1 MDSSELLAPSS
12 DDDDDSVESFPLL
25 VFKEDDEEDVSDDEA
40 EISSSSLCRFM
51 LLESGDGLVL
61 FFSTGLG
68 RWGDGTI
75 GWGEGV
81 FAIETGLGDVD
92 VVVIE
97 ELVSVSVVR
106 VDDDDDDDVSEE
118 RDVDVLD
125 LLDSDIKIKKVSH

>member
-12 DDDDDSVESFPLL
+12 DDDSVESFPLL

-81 FAIETGLGDVD
+81 FAIETGLGDV
-92 VVVIE
+92 VVVE

-106 VDDDDDDDVSEE
+106 VDDDDDVSEE
-118 RDVDVLD
+118 SDVDVLD

>member
-12 DDDDDSVESFPLL
+12 DDDSVESFPLL
-25 VFKEDDEEDVSDDEA
+25 VFKEDEEEDVSDDEA

-81 FAIETGLGDVD
+81 FAIETGLGDV
-92 VVVIE
+92 VVVE

-106 VDDDDDDDVSEE
+106 VDDDDDVSEE
-118 RDVDVLD
+118 SDVDVLD